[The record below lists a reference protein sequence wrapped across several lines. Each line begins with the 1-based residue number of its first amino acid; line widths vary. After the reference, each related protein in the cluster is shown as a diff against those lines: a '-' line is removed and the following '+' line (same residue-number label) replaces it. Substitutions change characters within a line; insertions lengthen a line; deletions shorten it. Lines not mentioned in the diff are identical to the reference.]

1 MEAIPAQ
8 IIESRGSMLSYPMKH
23 IISSADMSVI
33 TSKVGQLEHVVS
45 IPSGIAFDGVIQPA
59 CYFTTLHPTLED
71 ALASSSLI

>member
-45 IPSGIAFDGVIQPA
+45 IPSGIAFDGVI
-59 CYFTTLHPTLED
+59 
-71 ALASSSLI
+71 